1 MTSPFQKMLKDW
13 QSKKARQAIN
23 RHTRLL
29 INIDYLLFKFEF
41 LTAVCVCTVSGP
53 NSGQKWHVLLYIT
66 KVVRAV
72 CSEVI

>member
-29 INIDYLLFKFEF
+29 VNIDYLLFNSIIFKIVS
-41 LTAVCVCTVSGP
+41 TA
-53 NSGQKWHVLLYIT
+53 WFIT
-66 KVVRAV
+66 FVDTY
-72 CSEVI
+72 S